1 MSALCDVMRVLTSLC
16 VLFFIQAKTSKSGFS
31 TELGPA
37 KRQVVQKPK
46 GVQSESVKAFL
57 QKKEQEEK
65 AKGKSS
71 IFKIIYKYHYFQAR
85 KYTCYDYFDTEKNL
99 VVFIVNLSI

>member
-71 IFKIIYKYHYFQAR
+71 IFKISITIFK
-85 KYTCYDYFDTEKNL
+85 CVNIL
-99 VVFIVNLSI
+99 VIITLILKKILWFL